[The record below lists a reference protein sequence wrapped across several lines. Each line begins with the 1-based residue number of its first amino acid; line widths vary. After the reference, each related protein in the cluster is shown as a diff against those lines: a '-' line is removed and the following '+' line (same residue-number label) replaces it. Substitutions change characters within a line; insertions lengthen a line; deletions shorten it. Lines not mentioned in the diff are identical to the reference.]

1 MGRRKGEKK
10 QLTQA
15 EKKEMGKR
23 IKIARIRADMTQEML
38 ADAVGIV
45 PVYVSRIES
54 GLGNPSLEIILNIA
68 NALYVSV
75 DELLYDEPDRKE
87 PQLPGGYLDLLK
99 DCDEYETRILSYVL
113 KMSKKT
119 LRDSSDFRKMIEE
132 MESKKIKGKQ
142 RKIQKKPL
150 P

>member
-1 MGRRKGEKK
+1 MQSVLFRYMSAGLNQDSE
-10 QLTQA
+10 
-15 EKKEMGKR
+15 
-23 IKIARIRADMTQEML
+23 I
-38 ADAVGIV
+38 
-45 PVYVSRIES
+45 PVWR
-54 GLGNPSLEIILNIA
+54 SL
-68 NALYVSV
+68 SV
-75 DELLYDEPDRKE
+75 DELLYDEPDKKE
-87 PQLPGGYLDLLK
+87 PQLPGGYIELLK